1 VDRATLLTLSR
12 DDLIALIE
20 AQAGQIVALVEAQ
33 AQQIA
38 ALRARITELE
48 DKLTHPK
55 TPDNS
60 SLPPS
65 KGQKPN
71 LPDPG
76 KKTPRPSRP
85 GVARA
90 LAEHPDRTIEA
101 TLAACPHCDHA
112 LGPADMTEVHA
123 YDHID
128 LPPIRPIVTRINR
141 HRGVCPCCRKPVSAP
156 APEGFQ
162 PGSPFGPGVEALIIH
177 LHIPSAAIPS
187 ASPTEPSGSSAQ
199 AVSFERLAR
208 LMGEVFGLSIS
219 EGAIAN
225 ILARAQTPLMA
236 AAETIAAA
244 VRASPVVGS
253 DETSARVCGKTW
265 WQWVLLSSTAICHII
280 ADTRAASVVTA
291 FLDGVQPEIW
301 VADRYGG
308 QLGHGAVRQI
318 CLAHLLR
325 DANYAIEAGDTVFAP
340 GFRLLLLRAM
350 AIGKRRATLK
360 DSTLIQYRAQ
370 LDRQL
375 DRLLSGPEPKLDA
388 ARRLYRAM
396 RRDRDDLFRFVTR
409 RDVPYTNNACERAL
423 RPSVIFR
430 KVTNCFRAEW
440 GAKVYAAAASVIA
453 TGRLHGLS
461 ALEALRAALAGV
473 PIMRSG

>member
-1 VDRATLLTLSR
+1 VNREALLTLSR
-12 DDLIALIE
+12 DDLIALIL
-20 AQAGQIVALVEAQ
+20 AQQALIEEQ
-33 AQQIA
+33 SRQIA
-38 ALRARITELE
+38 ALSARVAELE
-48 DKLTHPK
+48 AKLAAPAK

-71 LPDPG
+71 LPEPG
-76 KKTPRPSRP
+76 KKKPRPSRP

-90 LAEHPDRTIEA
+90 LAENPDRIIEA
-101 TLAACPHCDHA
+101 TLTACPHCDHA
-112 LGPADMTEVHA
+112 LSPADVADIHA
-123 YDHID
+123 YDHVD

-141 HRGVCPCCRKPVSAP
+141 HRGVCPCCRKHVSAP
-156 APEGFQ
+156 APEGFE
-162 PGSPFGPGVEALIIH
+162 PGSPFGPGIEAMIIH
-177 LHIPSAAIPS
+177 LHI
-187 ASPTEPSGSSAQ
+187 TQ

-208 LMGEVFGLSIS
+208 LMAEAFGLSIS

-225 ILARAQTPLMA
+225 ILARAQTPLVA

-244 VRASPVVGS
+244 VRASPVVAS
-253 DETSARVCGKTW
+253 DETSARVGGKTW
-265 WQWVLLSSTAICHII
+265 WQWVLLSSTAVCHII
-280 ADTRAASVVTA
+280 ANTRAASVVTT
-291 FLDGVQPEIW
+291 FLQGVQPEIW

-308 QLGHGAVRQI
+308 QQGHGLVRQI

-325 DANYAIEAGDTVFAP
+325 DCNYAIEAGDLIFTPSFK
-340 GFRLLLLRAM
+340 LILLRAV
-350 AIGKRRATLK
+350 AIGKRRGYLK
-360 DSTLIQYRAQ
+360 DGTLAQYLADLNRR
-370 LDRQL
+370 LDK
-375 DRLLSGPEPKLDA
+375 LLSGPEPTQDA
-388 ARRLYRAM
+388 ARRLWRAM
-396 RRDRDDLFRFVTR
+396 RRDRADLFRFVTR

-453 TGRLHGLS
+453 TGRLHGIS
-461 ALEALRAALAGV
+461 ALAAIQAALAGV

>member
-1 VDRATLLTLSR
+1 VDRATLLNLSR

-20 AQAGQIVALVEAQ
+20 AQAGQIASLIQAQ
-33 AQQIA
+33 AQQVA
-38 ALRARITELE
+38 ALTARIAELE
-48 DKLTHPK
+48 AKLALPPK
-55 TPDNS
+55 NPDNS

-65 KGQKPN
+65 KGEKPN

-76 KKTPRPSRP
+76 KKPRPSRP
-85 GVARA
+85 GVARS
-90 LAEHPDRTIEA
+90 LAENPDRIIEA
-101 TLAACPHCDHA
+101 TLVACPHCDHA
-112 LGPADMTEVHA
+112 LAPADMADIHA

-128 LPPIRPIVTRINR
+128 LPAIRPVVTRIHR
-141 HRGVCPCCRKPVSAP
+141 HRGTCPCCRKAVAAP
-156 APEGFQ
+156 APEGFE
-162 PGSPFGPGVEALIIH
+162 PGSPFGPGIAALILH
-177 LHIPSAAIPS
+177 LHI
-187 ASPTEPSGSSAQ
+187 TQ
-199 AVSFERLAR
+199 AVSFERLSR
-208 LMGEVFGLSIS
+208 LMAEVFGLSIS

-225 ILARAQTPLMA
+225 ILARAQTPLA
-236 AAETIAAA
+236 AAADTIAAA

-253 DETSARVCGKTW
+253 DETSARVGGKTW
-265 WQWVLLSSTAICHII
+265 WQWVLLSSTAIYHVI
-280 ADTRAASVVTA
+280 ADTRAAAVVTT
-291 FLDGVQPEIW
+291 FLQGLQPEIW

-318 CLAHLLR
+318 CLAHVLR
-325 DANYAIEAGDTVFAP
+325 DTNYAIEAGDTVFAP

-350 AIGKRRATLK
+350 AVGKRRPGLK
-360 DSTLIQYRAQ
+360 DSTLAQYRGQ

-396 RRDRDDLFRFVTR
+396 RRDRDDLLRFVTR

-453 TGRLHGLS
+453 TGKLHGMS

>member
-1 VDRATLLTLSR
+1 MDRATLLTLSR

-20 AQAGQIVALVEAQ
+20 AQAQQIVTLAKAH

-38 ALRARITELE
+38 ALTARIAELE
-48 DKLTHPK
+48 ARLANPPK

-90 LAEHPDRTIEA
+90 LAEHPDKIIEA
-101 TLAACPHCDHA
+101 TLVACPHCDHA
-112 LGPADMTEVHA
+112 LGPADMSDIHA

-141 HRGVCPCCRKPVSAP
+141 HRGTCPCCRKALSAP
-156 APEGFQ
+156 APEGFE
-162 PGSPFGPGVEALIIH
+162 PGSPFGPGIEALVIH
-177 LHIPSAAIPS
+177 LHI
-187 ASPTEPSGSSAQ
+187 TQ
-199 AVSFERLAR
+199 AVSFERLSR
-208 LMGEVFGLSIS
+208 LMAEVFGLSIS

-225 ILARAQTPLMA
+225 ILARAQAPLVA
-236 AAETIAAA
+236 AADTIAAA

-253 DETSARVCGKTW
+253 DETSARVRGKTW
-265 WQWVLLSSTAICHII
+265 WQWVLLSSTAIYHVI
-280 ADTRAASVVTA
+280 ADTRAASVVTT
-291 FLDGVQPEIW
+291 FLQGARPEIW

-308 QLGHGAVRQI
+308 QLGHGAVRQM

-325 DANYAIEAGDTVFAP
+325 DTKYAIEAGDTVFAP
-340 GFRLLLLRAM
+340 GFRLVLLRAV
-350 AIGKRRATLK
+350 AIGKRRASLK
-360 DSTLIQYRAQ
+360 DSTLKQYRAD
-370 LDRQL
+370 LDRRL
-375 DRLLSGPEPKLDA
+375 DKLLSGPAPKLDA
-388 ARRLYRAM
+388 ARRLFRAM
-396 RRDRDDLFRFVTR
+396 RRDRADLFRFVTR

>member
-1 VDRATLLTLSR
+1 MDRATLLTLSR

-20 AQAGQIVALVEAQ
+20 AQAAQIAHLVEAQ

-38 ALRARITELE
+38 SLVARIAELE
-48 DKLTHPK
+48 AKLGNPPK

-65 KGQKPN
+65 KGQKSN
-71 LPDPG
+71 LPDRG
-76 KKTPRPSRP
+76 KKKPRRGRP

-90 LAEHPDRTIEA
+90 LTEDPDRIIEA

-112 LGPADMTEVHA
+112 LSAADMTDIHA

-141 HRGVCPCCRKPVSAP
+141 HRGVCPCCRRAVSAP
-156 APEGFQ
+156 APEGFE
-162 PGSPFGPGVEALIIH
+162 PGSPFGPGVAALILH
-177 LHIPSAAIPS
+177 LHV
-187 ASPTEPSGSSAQ
+187 TQ

-208 LMGEVFGLSIS
+208 LMGEVFGLDIS

-225 ILARAQTPLMA
+225 ILARAQTPLAA

-244 VRASPVVGS
+244 VRASPVVAS
-253 DETSARVCGKTW
+253 DETSARVGGKTW

-280 ADTRAASVVTA
+280 DDTRAASVVTT
-291 FLDGVQPEIW
+291 FLDGAQPEIW

-308 QLGHGAVRQI
+308 QKGHGLVRQI

-325 DANYAIEAGDTVFAP
+325 DTNYAIEAGDAVFAP
-340 GFRLLLLRAM
+340 GFKLVLLRAM
-350 AIGKRRATLK
+350 AIGKRREQLK
-360 DSTLIQYRAQ
+360 DGTLEQYRAD
-370 LDRQL
+370 LDRRL
-375 DRLLSGPEPKLDA
+375 DKLLSGPEPKQDA
-388 ARRLYRAM
+388 ARRLYRSM
-396 RRDRDDLFRFVTR
+396 RRDRADLLRFVTR

-430 KVTNCFRAEW
+430 KVTNYFRAEW
-440 GAKVYAAAASVIA
+440 GAKVYAMAATVIA

-461 ALEALRAALAGV
+461 ALEAIRAALAGAPV
-473 PIMRSG
+473 MRSG